1 MDKVNIIIFDE
12 EEITKTLV
20 ESYLKEL
27 TFSYDI
33 KKYNEFD
40 ESVFE
45 GNDDYNL
52 IIVNVS
58 RNNLQVLDSID
69 ALSKNKKNKF
79 IVVSNDN
86 STDLHVKVLRVG
98 AKDFLLKPLKK
109 ADFLYS
115 MQTIYKVEVMNEQQ
129 NNTNSKIYVAT
140 SVDKGTG
147 KTTFIMNL
155 AKEVADISGEKV
167 LLIDFNNTTN
177 DISFM
182 LNVDIAINTA
192 SYINKLTKENAVKL
206 LSRVARYEKSNLYVI
221 ANGFSRNDETNVDI
235 RNIYNS
241 FQILKQYFK
250 YIFIDMDK
258 EDDKLCS
265 EIMANSDVVWML
277 TNPTLSSFE
286 KIKSM
291 IETSS
296 LRKNVRVV
304 LNKYE
309 KKYEASLEE
318 FQAALGKQIY
328 CKIPKNFIAV
338 GTAQTR
344 MKTLKEVAP
353 DMNIAKAYMSLAK
366 HIATKG

>member
-1 MDKVNIIIFDE
+1 MEKVNIIIFDE

-27 TFSYDI
+27 TFSYNVE
-33 KKYNEFD
+33 KYNEFD
-40 ESVFE
+40 ENVFLSNE
-45 GNDDYNL
+45 NYN
-52 IIVNVS
+52 IVIVNIA
-58 RNNLQVLDSID
+58 RNNLQILDKIEV
-69 ALSKNKKNKF
+69 LSKDKKNKF

-115 MQTIYKVEVMNEQQ
+115 IQTIYKVEIMNVQQ
-129 NNTNSKIYVAT
+129 SKNNSRIYVAT

-155 AKEVADISGEKV
+155 AKEVADVSGEKV

-177 DISFM
+177 DISFL
-182 LNVDIAINTA
+182 LNVDIVVNTA
-192 SYINKLTKENAVKL
+192 SYINKLTRENAEKL
-206 LSRVARYEKSNLYVI
+206 LSRVARYEKSNLYVM
-221 ANGFSRNDETNVDI
+221 ANGFSRNEDIKVDV

-241 FQILKQYFK
+241 FHILKEYFK
-250 YIFIDMDK
+250 YIFIDMDR
-258 EDDKLCS
+258 EDEKLCD
-265 EIMANSDVVWML
+265 EVLANSDVVWML

-286 KIKSM
+286 KINSM
-291 IETSS
+291 METSA

-309 KKYEASLEE
+309 KKHEASLES

-328 CKIPKNFIAV
+328 CKIPKNFIAI
-338 GTAQTR
+338 GSAQTR

-353 DMNIAKAYMSLAK
+353 DMNIVKTYMSLAK